1 MPTKVKRTLLVT
13 NKDDAKTYLNAD
25 GVSLGITSFGN
36 YILARLYM
44 NGGKNG
50 YAILNDT
57 SKAILYPNDKAH
69 PVEADVNFFT
79 SVLTNNKNCLVGLL
93 FDDSQVASQVPPTS
107 GIYTDVKGLKD
118 EAILQSSKNSVIR
131 FHLHAN
137 NTVNAVTLQE
147 INLSLYFMQ
156 YACAAKSV
164 SNTVTATVDKAE
176 AYDGD
181 IVTFTATVADGETF
195 EGWYSDVACTNL
207 VSTDRI
213 YSVSPTSDLI
223 LYAKDTH
230 DVKLFTCAAVAGTNI
245 SSASTSD
252 LTIPANS
259 SCTFSA
265 VVNTGCIFDGWY
277 SDESCTHLV
286 STANPYV
293 ATITTNTTLYAKAH
307 LSKLNISVGQAEHGT
322 ASVNAS
328 VITYGDNAIFTFT
341 PESDNYKLYGWYAD
355 EGLTQLVSEDNPY
368 TCTPTTDYKLY
379 PKSGAVMYTIKLTR
393 GLKSTLGR
401 TGTWTLKIAAL
412 YYDQLTYDEKQY
424 IKTGE
429 FDKIESSKV
438 YGQTTKTGVDMI
450 AAIKTSL
457 QVPANTTCAIWCQLS
472 DAPVTCFAESGDI
485 SLGERSMLTYWP
497 YYIFT
502 PTQDKEYFCYYSDSA
517 CICTAIAKDG
527 IEYADATT
535 PTFAGKNAMFT
546 AIVKEGYIFRGWYS
560 DEECTTFISSNNPLS
575 IATPSVNKESADPQ
589 DGEAATSELTLYAR
603 ARSIT
608 GKSDMLYF
616 KVNGSYKSAAKVYK
630 KVSGTWVEQTDLP
643 TIFSGE
649 LSGAVSNYVYGGSV

>member
-13 NKDDAKTYLNAD
+13 NKDDAKTYLEAD
-25 GVSLGITSFGN
+25 GLSLGITSLSN

-44 NGGKNG
+44 NGSKNG
-50 YAILNDT
+50 YAILNEK
-57 SKAILYPNDKAH
+57 SRSILYPNDKAH
-69 PVEADVNFFT
+69 PVEADANFFT
-79 SVLTNNKNCLVGLL
+79 SVLTNNKSCYVSLL
-93 FDDSQVASQVPPTS
+93 FDDSQVASEVPTS
-107 GIYTDVKGLKD
+107 KGVYTDVKGLKD

-137 NTVNAVTLQE
+137 NTVNAVTLQK
-147 INLSLYFMQ
+147 IDLSLYFMQ
-156 YACAAKSV
+156 YACTAKSV

-181 IVTFTATVADGETF
+181 IVTFTATVADGKTF
-195 EGWYSDVACTNL
+195 EGWYSDIACTNL
-207 VSTDRI
+207 VSTDQI
-213 YSVSPTSDLI
+213 CSVSPTSDLT

-230 DVKLFTCAAVAGTNI
+230 DVKLFTCAAVAGANI
-245 SSASTSD
+245 SSVSVSD
-252 LTIPANS
+252 SAIPVNG

-265 VVNTGCIFDGWY
+265 TTNTGCIFDGWY

-293 ATITTNTTLYAKAH
+293 VTITANTTLYAKAH

-328 VITYGDNAIFTFT
+328 VITYGDNAIFTFN
-341 PESDNYKLYGWYAD
+341 PESDDYKLYGWYAD

-379 PKSGAVMYTIKLTR
+379 PKSGVVMYTIKLTR

-412 YYDQLTYDEKQY
+412 YYNQLTYDEKQY

-502 PTQDKEYFCYYSDSA
+502 PTQNKEYFCYYSDSA
-517 CICTAIAKDG
+517 CICMAVAKDG

-535 PTFAGKNAMFT
+535 PTFAGKDAMFT

-560 DEECTTFISSNNPLS
+560 DEGCTTFISSNNPLS
-575 IATPSVNKESADPQ
+575 IATPSVNKESVDPQ

-616 KVNGSYKSAAKVYK
+616 RVNGSYKSATRVYK

-643 TIFSGE
+643 AIFSDESNGI
-649 LSGAVSNYVYGGSV
+649 ASNYVYGGSV

>member
-79 SVLTNNKNCLVGLL
+79 SVLTNNKSCFVGLL
-93 FDDSQVASQVPPTS
+93 FDDVQVASEVPSSNGTR
-107 GIYTDVKGLKD
+107 TDVKGLKD
-118 EAILQSSKNSVIR
+118 EVILQSSKNSVIR

-164 SNTVTATVDKAE
+164 SSTVTATVDKTE

-195 EGWYSDVACTNL
+195 EGWYSDISCTNL
-207 VSTDRI
+207 VST
-213 YSVSPTSDLI
+213 
-223 LYAKDTH
+223 
-230 DVKLFTCAAVAGTNI
+230 
-245 SSASTSD
+245 
-252 LTIPANS
+252 
-259 SCTFSA
+259 
-265 VVNTGCIFDGWY
+265 
-277 SDESCTHLV
+277 E
-286 STANPYV
+286 NPYV
-293 ATITTNTTLYAKAH
+293 VTITADTTLYAKAH
-307 LSKLNISVGQAEHGT
+307 LSNLNISVGQAEHGT

-341 PESDNYKLYGWYAD
+341 PESDDYKLYGWYAD

-368 TCTPTTDYKLY
+368 TCTPTADYKLY
-379 PKSGAVMYTIKLTR
+379 PKSGVKMYAIKLTR
-393 GLKSTLGR
+393 GLKGALGR

-424 IKTGE
+424 VKTGE

-438 YGQTTKTGVDMI
+438 YGQTTKTGTDTI
-450 AAIKTSL
+450 AAIKASL
-457 QVPANTTCAIWCQLS
+457 QVPANTMCAIWCKLT

-485 SLGERSMLTYWP
+485 NIGERDMLTYWP

-502 PTQDKEYFCYYSDSA
+502 PTQDKEYFCYYSDKA
-517 CICTAIAKDG
+517 CICTAIAKSG

-535 PTFAGKNAMFT
+535 PTFAGKNAIFT
-546 AIVKEGYIFRGWYS
+546 AKVKEGCTFKGWYS
-560 DEECTTFISSNNPLS
+560 DEECTTFITSDNPAS
-575 IATPSVNKESADPQ
+575 ITTPSVDNNSADPQ
-589 DGEAATSELTLYAR
+589 DGETTTSKLILYAR
-603 ARSIT
+603 AQSIT
-608 GKSDMLYF
+608 GEFNVLYF
-616 KVNGSYKSAAKVYK
+616 KTNGAYKSATRVYK

-643 TIFSGE
+643 AIFSGE
-649 LSGAVSNYVYGGSV
+649 SSGSTSNYVYGGSV

>member
-79 SVLTNNKNCLVGLL
+79 SVLTNNKNCFVGLL

-137 NTVNAVTLQE
+137 NTVNAVTLQK

-230 DVKLFTCAAVAGTNI
+230 DVKLFTCVAVAGTNI

-252 LTIPANS
+252 STIPANS

-341 PESDNYKLYGWYAD
+341 PESDDYKLYGWYAD

-457 QVPANTTCAIWCQLS
+457 QVPVNTTCAIWCQLS

-517 CICTAIAKDG
+517 CICTAVAKDG

-535 PTFAGKNAMFT
+535 PTFAGKDAMFT

-560 DEECTTFISSNNPLS
+560 DEGCTTFISSDNPLS
-575 IATPSVNKESADPQ
+575 IATPSVNRDSADPQ
-589 DGEAATSELTLYAR
+589 DGEETTSELTLYAR

-608 GKSDMLYF
+608 GKSDILYF
-616 KVNGSYKSAAKVYK
+616 KVNGSYKPATKVYK

-643 TIFSGE
+643 TIFSGG
-649 LSGAVSNYVYGGSV
+649 SNGTASNYVYGGSV

>member
-13 NKDDAKTYLNAD
+13 NKDTAKTYLEAD
-25 GVSLGITSFGN
+25 GLSLGITSFGN

-44 NGGKNG
+44 NGSKNG
-50 YAILNDT
+50 YAILNEK
-57 SKAILYPNDKAH
+57 SRAILYPNDKAH
-69 PVEADVNFFT
+69 PVEADANFFT
-79 SVLTNNKNCLVGLL
+79 SVLTDNKNCYVSLL
-93 FDDSQVASQVPPTS
+93 FDDSQVASEVPTS
-107 GIYTDVKGLKD
+107 KGVYADVKGLKD

-131 FHLHAN
+131 FHLHVN
-137 NTVNAVTLQE
+137 NTVNAVTLQK
-147 INLSLYFMQ
+147 IDLSLYFIQ
-156 YACAAKSV
+156 YACVAKSV
-164 SNTVTATVDKAE
+164 SSNVTATVDKVE

-213 YSVSPTSDLI
+213 YSVSPISDLT

-230 DVKLFTCAAVAGTNI
+230 DTKLFTCAAVAGANI

-252 LTIPANS
+252 STIPANS

-286 STANPYV
+286 STTNPYV
-293 ATITTNTTLYAKAH
+293 VTITANTTLYAKAH

-328 VITYGDNAIFTFT
+328 VITYGDNATFTFN
-341 PESDNYKLYGWYAD
+341 PESDDYKLYGWYAD

-393 GLKSTLGR
+393 GLKGVAGR
-401 TGTWTLKIAAL
+401 SGTWTLKIAAL
-412 YYDQLTYDEKQY
+412 YYDQLTYNEKQY
-424 IKTGE
+424 VKTGE

-438 YGQTTKTGVDMI
+438 FGQTTKTGTDTI
-450 AAIKTSL
+450 AAVKASL

-472 DAPVTCFAESGDI
+472 DALVTCFAESGDI

-535 PTFAGKNAMFT
+535 PIFAGKDAMFT
-546 AIVKEGYIFRGWYS
+546 AIVKEGYTFKGWYS
-560 DEECTTFISSNNPLS
+560 DEGCTTFISSNNPLS
-575 IATPSVNKESADPQ
+575 ITTPSVNKDSADPQ
-589 DGEAATSELTLYAR
+589 DGEATTSKLTLYAR
-603 ARSIT
+603 AKSIT
-608 GKSDMLYF
+608 VGSNILYF
-616 KVNGSYKSAAKVYK
+616 KANGLYKSATKVYK
-630 KVSGTWVEQTDLP
+630 KVSGTWVQQEDLSA
-643 TIFSGE
+643 IFSGE
-649 LSGAVSNYVYGGSV
+649 SSGTASNYVYGGSV

>member
-13 NKDDAKTYLNAD
+13 NKDNAKTYLEAD
-25 GVSLGITSFGN
+25 GLSLGITSFGN

-44 NGGKNG
+44 NGSKNG
-50 YAILNDT
+50 YAILNEK
-57 SKAILYPNDKAH
+57 SRSILYPNDKAH
-69 PVEADVNFFT
+69 PVEADANFFT
-79 SVLTNNKNCLVGLL
+79 SVLTDNKNCYVSLL
-93 FDDSQVASQVPPTS
+93 FDDSQVASEVPTS
-107 GIYTDVKGLKD
+107 KGVYTDVKGLKD
-118 EAILQSSKNSVIR
+118 KAILQSSKNSVIR

-137 NTVNAVTLQE
+137 NTVNAVTLQK
-147 INLSLYFMQ
+147 IDLSLYFIQ
-156 YACAAKSV
+156 YACVAKSV
-164 SNTVTATVDKAE
+164 SSNVTATVDKVE

-213 YSVSPTSDLI
+213 YSVSPISDLT

-230 DVKLFTCAAVAGTNI
+230 DTKLFTCAAVAGANI

-252 LTIPANS
+252 STIPANS

-286 STANPYV
+286 STTNPYV
-293 ATITTNTTLYAKAH
+293 VTITANTTLYAKAH

-328 VITYGDNAIFTFT
+328 VITYGDNATFTFNS
-341 PESDNYKLYGWYAD
+341 ESDDYKLYGWYAD

-393 GLKSTLGR
+393 GLKGVAGR
-401 TGTWTLKIAAL
+401 SGTWTLKIAAL
-412 YYDQLTYDEKQY
+412 YYDQLTYNEKQY
-424 IKTGE
+424 VKTGE

-438 YGQTTKTGVDMI
+438 FGQATKTGTDTI
-450 AAIKTSL
+450 AAVKASL

-472 DAPVTCFAESGDI
+472 DALVTCFAESGDI

-535 PTFAGKNAMFT
+535 PIFAGKDAMFT
-546 AIVKEGYIFRGWYS
+546 AIVKEGYTFKGWYS
-560 DEECTTFISSNNPLS
+560 DEGCTTFISSNNPLS
-575 IATPSVNKESADPQ
+575 ITTPYANKDSADPQ
-589 DGEAATSELTLYAR
+589 DGEATTSKLTLYAR
-603 ARSIT
+603 AKSIT
-608 GKSDMLYF
+608 AGSNILYF
-616 KVNGSYKSAAKVYK
+616 RVNGSYKSATRVYK
-630 KVSGTWVEQTDLP
+630 KVSGTWVEQADLP
-643 TIFSGE
+643 AIFSGGS
-649 LSGAVSNYVYGGSV
+649 SGTASNYVYGGIA

>member
-13 NKDDAKTYLNAD
+13 NKDDAKTYLEAD
-25 GVSLGITSFGN
+25 GLSLGITSFGN

-164 SNTVTATVDKAE
+164 SNTVTATVDKVE

-207 VSTDRI
+207 VSTDQI
-213 YSVSPTSDLI
+213 YSVSPTSDLT

-245 SSASTSD
+245 SSVSVSD
-252 LTIPANS
+252 HIVPEGGE
-259 SCTFSA
+259 CTFSA
-265 VVNTGCIFDGWY
+265 RINEGYLFDAWY
-277 SDESCTHLV
+277 SDDTYSTIV
-286 STANPYV
+286 SSNNPYI
-293 ATITTNTTLYAKAH
+293 ATITANTTLYAKARRNN
-307 LSKLNISVGQAEHGT
+307 LNISVGSAEHGT
-322 ASVNAS
+322 ATVSATTVPWGS
-328 VITYGDNAIFTFT
+328 DVTFTFT
-341 PESDNYKLYGWYAD
+341 PEDETWELYGWYSD
-355 EGLTQLVSEDNPY
+355 LTLTQLVSEANPY
-368 TCTPTTDYKLY
+368 TFTVTENVTLY
-379 PKSGAVMYTIKLTR
+379 PKVGRKMLTITLTTLSPFDGSVHTLLSCDLNSLTSDELIALKR
-393 GLKSTLGR
+393 GNLEAISQN
-401 TGTWTLKIAAL
+401 KI
-412 YYDQLTYDEKQY
+412 
-424 IKTGE
+424 
-429 FDKIESSKV
+429 FDK
-438 YGQTTKTGVDMI
+438 QTVTSANSIVPKTISIKCPMGY
-450 AAIKTSL
+450 AIGMSASGSNDTVTIFFTSE
-457 QVPANTTCAIWCQLS
+457 
-472 DAPVTCFAESGDI
+472 DVT
-485 SLGERSMLTYWP
+485 LTFWP
-497 YYIFT
+497 YYMTI
-502 PTQDKEYFCYYSDSA
+502 PTDNQKYRTVKYNGTCLCSSQGL
-517 CICTAIAKDG
+517 DG
-527 IEYADATT
+527 ISSTYVPSHVVQGSAAPFEAE
-535 PTFAGKNAMFT
+535 
-546 AIVKEGYIFRGWYS
+546 VKPGYVFQGWY
-560 DEECTTFISSNNPLS
+560 DNNGALINSNNPAN
-575 IATPSVNKESADPQ
+575 ITTPVDNSGASPLK
-589 DGEAATSELTLYAR
+589 ATSLTLYAK
-603 ARSIT
+603 AISATTSVT
-608 GKSDMLYF
+608 GISLKC
-616 KVNGSYKSAAKVYK
+616 NGSWLESKKVYK
-630 KVSGTWVEQTDLP
+630 KVSGTWVEQTNVASLFDGTASGSP
-643 TIFSGE
+643 T
-649 LSGAVSNYVYGGSV
+649 NYVCGGRV

>member
-13 NKDDAKTYLNAD
+13 NKDTAKTYLEAD
-25 GVSLGITSFGN
+25 GLSLGITSFGN

-44 NGGKNG
+44 NGSKNG
-50 YAILNDT
+50 YAILNEK
-57 SKAILYPNDKAH
+57 SRSILYPNDKAH
-69 PVEADVNFFT
+69 PVEADANFFT
-79 SVLTNNKNCLVGLL
+79 SVLTDNKNCYVSLL
-93 FDDSQVASQVPPTS
+93 FDDSQVASEVPTS
-107 GIYTDVKGLKD
+107 KGVYTDVKGLKD

-137 NTVNAVTLQE
+137 NTVNAVTLQK
-147 INLSLYFMQ
+147 IDLSLYFIQ
-156 YACAAKSV
+156 YACVAKSV
-164 SNTVTATVDKAE
+164 SSNVTATVDKVE

-213 YSVSPTSDLI
+213 YSVSPISDLT

-230 DVKLFTCAAVAGTNI
+230 DTKLFTCAAVAGANI
-245 SSASTSD
+245 SSARTSD
-252 LTIPANS
+252 STIPANS

-277 SDESCTHLV
+277 SDENCTHLV
-286 STANPYV
+286 STTNPYV
-293 ATITTNTTLYAKAH
+293 VTITANTTLYAKAH

-328 VITYGDNAIFTFT
+328 VITYGDNATFTFN
-341 PESDNYKLYGWYAD
+341 PESDDYKLYGWYAD

-393 GLKSTLGR
+393 GLKGVAGR
-401 TGTWTLKIAAL
+401 SGTWTLKIAAL
-412 YYDQLTYDEKQY
+412 YYDQLTYNEKQY
-424 IKTGE
+424 VKTGE

-438 YGQTTKTGVDMI
+438 FGQATKTGTDTI
-450 AAIKTSL
+450 AAVKASL

-472 DAPVTCFAESGDI
+472 DALVTCFAESGDI

-535 PTFAGKNAMFT
+535 PIFAGKDAMFT
-546 AIVKEGYIFRGWYS
+546 AIVKEGYTFKGWYS
-560 DEECTTFISSNNPLS
+560 DEGCTTFISSNNPLS
-575 IATPSVNKESADPQ
+575 ITTPSVNKDSADPQ
-589 DGEAATSELTLYAR
+589 DGEATTSKLTLYAR
-603 ARSIT
+603 AKSIT
-608 GKSDMLYF
+608 VGSNILYF
-616 KVNGSYKSAAKVYK
+616 KANGLYKSATKVYK
-630 KVSGTWVEQTDLP
+630 KVSGTWVQQEDLSA
-643 TIFSGE
+643 IFSGE
-649 LSGAVSNYVYGGSV
+649 SSGTASNYVYGGSV

>member
-13 NKDDAKTYLNAD
+13 NKDNAKTYLEAD
-25 GVSLGITSFGN
+25 GLSLGITSFGN

-44 NGGKNG
+44 NGSKNG
-50 YAILNDT
+50 YAILNEK
-57 SKAILYPNDKAH
+57 SRSILYPNDKAH
-69 PVEADVNFFT
+69 PVEADANFFT
-79 SVLTNNKNCLVGLL
+79 SVLTDNKNCYVSLL
-93 FDDSQVASQVPPTS
+93 FDDSQVASEVPTS
-107 GIYTDVKGLKD
+107 KGVYTDVKGLKD

-137 NTVNAVTLQE
+137 NTVNAVTLQK
-147 INLSLYFMQ
+147 IDLSLYFIQ
-156 YACAAKSV
+156 YACVAKSV
-164 SNTVTATVDKAE
+164 SSNVTATVDKVE

-195 EGWYSDVACTNL
+195 EGWYSDIACTNL

-213 YSVSPTSDLI
+213 YSVSPISDLT

-230 DVKLFTCAAVAGTNI
+230 DTKLFTCAAVAGANI

-252 LTIPANS
+252 STIPANS

-286 STANPYV
+286 STTNPYV
-293 ATITTNTTLYAKAH
+293 VTITANTTLYAKAH

-328 VITYGDNAIFTFT
+328 VITYGDNATFTFNS
-341 PESDNYKLYGWYAD
+341 ESDDYKLYGWYAD

-393 GLKSTLGR
+393 GLKGVAGR
-401 TGTWTLKIAAL
+401 SGTWTLKIAAL
-412 YYDQLTYDEKQY
+412 YYDQLTYNEKQY
-424 IKTGE
+424 VKTGE

-438 YGQTTKTGVDMI
+438 FGQATKTGTDTI
-450 AAIKTSL
+450 AAVKASL

-472 DAPVTCFAESGDI
+472 DALVTCFAESGDI

-502 PTQDKEYFCYYSDSA
+502 PTQDKEYFLLL
-517 CICTAIAKDG
+517 
-527 IEYADATT
+527 
-535 PTFAGKNAMFT
+535 
-546 AIVKEGYIFRGWYS
+546 FR
-560 DEECTTFISSNNPLS
+560 
-575 IATPSVNKESADPQ
+575 
-589 DGEAATSELTLYAR
+589 
-603 ARSIT
+603 
-608 GKSDMLYF
+608 
-616 KVNGSYKSAAKVYK
+616 
-630 KVSGTWVEQTDLP
+630 
-643 TIFSGE
+643 
-649 LSGAVSNYVYGGSV
+649 

>member
-13 NKDDAKTYLNAD
+13 NKDTAKTYLEAD
-25 GVSLGITSFGN
+25 GLSLGITSFGN

-44 NGGKNG
+44 NGSKNG
-50 YAILNDT
+50 YAILNEK
-57 SKAILYPNDKAH
+57 SRSILYPNDKAH
-69 PVEADVNFFT
+69 PVEADANFFT
-79 SVLTNNKNCLVGLL
+79 SVLTDNKNCYVSLL
-93 FDDSQVASQVPPTS
+93 FDDSQVASEVPTS
-107 GIYTDVKGLKD
+107 KGVYTDVKGLKD

-137 NTVNAVTLQE
+137 NTVNAVTLQK
-147 INLSLYFMQ
+147 IDLSLYFIQ
-156 YACAAKSV
+156 YACVAKSV
-164 SNTVTATVDKAE
+164 SSNVTATVDKVE

-213 YSVSPTSDLI
+213 YSVSPISDLT

-230 DVKLFTCAAVAGTNI
+230 DTKLFTCAAVAGANI

-252 LTIPANS
+252 STIPANS

-286 STANPYV
+286 STTNPYV
-293 ATITTNTTLYAKAH
+293 VTITANTTLYAKAH

-328 VITYGDNAIFTFT
+328 VITYGDNATFTFN
-341 PESDNYKLYGWYAD
+341 PESDDYKLYGWYAD

-393 GLKSTLGR
+393 GLKGVAGR
-401 TGTWTLKIAAL
+401 SGTWTLKIAAL
-412 YYDQLTYDEKQY
+412 YYDQLTYNEKQY
-424 IKTGE
+424 VKTGE

-438 YGQTTKTGVDMI
+438 FGQATKTGTDMI
-450 AAIKTSL
+450 AAVKASL
-457 QVPANTTCAIWCQLS
+457 QVPANTTCAIWCRLS
-472 DAPVTCFAESGDI
+472 DALVTCFAESGDI

-535 PTFAGKNAMFT
+535 PIFAGKDAMFT
-546 AIVKEGYIFRGWYS
+546 AIVKEGYTFKGWYS
-560 DEECTTFISSNNPLS
+560 DEGCTTFISSNNPLS
-575 IATPSVNKESADPQ
+575 ITTPSVNKDSADPQ
-589 DGEAATSELTLYAR
+589 DGEAMTSKLTLYAR
-603 ARSIT
+603 AKSIT
-608 GKSDMLYF
+608 VGSNILYF
-616 KVNGSYKSAAKVYK
+616 KANGLYKSATKVYK
-630 KVSGTWVEQTDLP
+630 KVSGTWVQQEDLSA
-643 TIFSGE
+643 IFSGE
-649 LSGAVSNYVYGGSV
+649 SSGTASNYVYGGSV

>member
-230 DVKLFTCAAVAGTNI
+230 DVKLFTCAAVAGANI

-252 LTIPANS
+252 STIPANS

-341 PESDNYKLYGWYAD
+341 PESDDYKLYGWYAD

-535 PTFAGKNAMFT
+535 PTFAGKDAMFT

-560 DEECTTFISSNNPLS
+560 DEGCTTFISFNNPLS

-589 DGEAATSELTLYAR
+589 DGETTTSELTLYAQ

>member
-79 SVLTNNKNCLVGLL
+79 SVLTNNKSCFVGLL
-93 FDDSQVASQVPPTS
+93 FDDVQVASEVPSSNGTR
-107 GIYTDVKGLKD
+107 TDVKSLKD

-156 YACAAKSV
+156 YACTAKSV
-164 SNTVTATVDKAE
+164 SSTVTATVDKTE

-195 EGWYSDVACTNL
+195 EGWYSDVSCTNL
-207 VSTDRI
+207 VNTDQN

-223 LYAKDTH
+223 LYAKDTQA
-230 DVKLFTCAAVAGTNI
+230 VELFTCAAVAGEKI
-245 SSASTSD
+245 SSVNVSD
-252 LTIPANS
+252 STIPANG

-341 PESDNYKLYGWYAD
+341 PESDDYKLYGWYAD

-457 QVPANTTCAIWCQLS
+457 QVPVNTTCAIWCQLS

-502 PTQDKEYFCYYSDSA
+502 PT
-517 CICTAIAKDG
+517 
-527 IEYADATT
+527 
-535 PTFAGKNAMFT
+535 
-546 AIVKEGYIFRGWYS
+546 
-560 DEECTTFISSNNPLS
+560 
-575 IATPSVNKESADPQ
+575 
-589 DGEAATSELTLYAR
+589 
-603 ARSIT
+603 
-608 GKSDMLYF
+608 
-616 KVNGSYKSAAKVYK
+616 
-630 KVSGTWVEQTDLP
+630 
-643 TIFSGE
+643 
-649 LSGAVSNYVYGGSV
+649 

>member
-1 MPTKVKRTLLVT
+1 MPTKVKRTLHVT
-13 NKDDAKTYLNAD
+13 NKDDAKTYLNAA
-25 GVSLGITSFGN
+25 GVSLGITAFGN

-44 NGGKNG
+44 NGAKDG

-93 FDDSQVASQVPPTS
+93 FDDVQVASEVPPSS
-107 GIYTDVKGLKD
+107 GVYTDVKGLKD
-118 EAILQSSKNSVIR
+118 EAVLQSSKNSVIR

-164 SNTVTATVDKAE
+164 SSTVTATVDKTE

-195 EGWYSDVACTNL
+195 EGWYSDISCTNL
-207 VSTDRI
+207 VSTDQN
-213 YSVSPTSDLI
+213 YSVSPTSDLT

-230 DVKLFTCAAVAGTNI
+230 AVELFTCAAVAGANI
-245 SSASTSD
+245 SSVSISD
-252 LTIPANS
+252 STIPANG

-265 VVNTGCIFDGWY
+265 TVNTGYTFEGWY
-277 SDESCTHLV
+277 SDESCTNLV
-286 STANPYV
+286 STENPYV
-293 ATITTNTTLYAKAH
+293 VTITADTTLYAKAH
-307 LSKLNISVGQAEHGT
+307 LSNLNISVGQAEHGT

-341 PESDNYKLYGWYAD
+341 PESDDYKLYGWYAD

-368 TCTPTTDYKLY
+368 TCTPTADYKLY
-379 PKSGAVMYTIKLTR
+379 PKSGVKMYAIKLTR
-393 GLKSTLGR
+393 GLKGALGR

-424 IKTGE
+424 VKTGE

-438 YGQTTKTGVDMI
+438 YGQTTKTGTDTI
-450 AAIKTSL
+450 AAIKASL
-457 QVPANTTCAIWCQLS
+457 QVPANTMCAIWCKLT

-485 SLGERSMLTYWP
+485 NIGERDMLTYWP

-502 PTQDKEYFCYYSDSA
+502 PTQDKEYFCYYSDKA
-517 CICTAIAKDG
+517 CICTAIAKSG

-535 PTFAGKNAMFT
+535 PTFAGKNAIFT
-546 AIVKEGYIFRGWYS
+546 AKVKEGYTFKGWYS
-560 DEECTTFISSNNPLS
+560 DEECTTFITSDNPAS
-575 IATPSVNKESADPQ
+575 ITTPSVDNNSADPQ
-589 DGEAATSELTLYAR
+589 DGETTTSKLILYAR
-603 ARSIT
+603 AQSIT
-608 GKSDMLYF
+608 GEFNVLYF
-616 KVNGSYKSAAKVYK
+616 KTNGAYKSATRVYK

-643 TIFSGE
+643 AIFSGE
-649 LSGAVSNYVYGGSV
+649 SSGSASNYVYGGSV